1 MRPPSPPTPN
11 QLIGPHA
18 RTPDPAALQRRVL
31 EASSSAA
38 SSSAAPS
45 GTTPAT
51 PPLAYPEIPEE
62 EGTVTIDR
70 NARSGRPG
78 ATTTPGGARPTARTT
93 SAATPSSR
101 SAVRSRPT
109 STGSTR
115 AGAVSGPLSISAVVG
130 FVLSGLG
137 FFLVT
142 VPFGLWLGYR
152 GLQETENAASRG
164 LRLPSGPYTSAGRGS
179 CSGSWPSL
187 RTSGSCYDDTVL
199 RVKRSIAAGSTKAH
213 VRFRALGDDLSVG
226 AACAAH
232 RSR

>member
-1 MRPPSPPTPN
+1 M
-11 QLIGPHA
+11 
-18 RTPDPAALQRRVL
+18 
-31 EASSSAA
+31 
-38 SSSAAPS
+38 
-45 GTTPAT
+45 
-51 PPLAYPEIPEE
+51 AYSEIPEE

-152 GLQETENAASRG
+152 GLQETENAAREG
-164 LRLPSGPYTSAGRGS
+164 YAFAKWAVYLGWAWVVFWILA
-179 CSGSWPSL
+179 L
-187 RTSGSCYDDTVL
+187 
-199 RVKRSIAAGSTKAH
+199 IAY
-213 VRFRALGDDLSVG
+213 LWILL
-226 AACAAH
+226 
-232 RSR
+232 